1 MGSWADPRGEAL
13 SALSLGAEMVFSLV
27 LVSEHF
33 VPSAQKGPIV
43 MVQVGASS
51 WPGTF
56 PTWRGMLQSEHTGV
70 SSPSFPWGHEVEC
83 LMMLPFCSSSGVPI
97 QFQPF

>member
-1 MGSWADPRGEAL
+1 MGSDPRGEAL

-43 MVQVGASS
+43 MVQVGASR

-70 SSPSFPWGHEVEC
+70 RQSFIPLGA
-83 LMMLPFCSSSGVPI
+83 
-97 QFQPF
+97 